1 MPVTTIPLVGSLTAR
16 GFAKTIGTS
25 AKDQQYINCLFE
37 SAVNPAL
44 GKKAVYVVKRP
55 GSTTGSTIASGV
67 QALIS
72 YSSYFTSMSTTGT
85 AIYRGTTSLGT
96 ISGAVT
102 SLNLSDT
109 VMSAQDVI
117 CFCDS
122 TGKSGWYCFKD
133 AVTTNFPT
141 FTGDTHTNTVIDN
154 IASTTGLYPGQ
165 AISGTGIQAATRIA
179 TITSSTAITT
189 TLATTATNAGVTI
202 TKEAIAKV
210 IDSDYPNGSVVSV
223 AANNGYMFSGTA
235 DGRIFN
241 GAINAPN
248 TVAAADYITAD
259 YSADA
264 LAYLFKF
271 GDYIIAIGGNSLQYF
286 QITGNSSGSVLSA
299 VRSLNKYFT
308 ETMLAPIFVGGDAYM
323 LAASTDTGESLYRMS
338 SPTSFEKVSDPI
350 TGGVMGDLILDSIGM
365 ASFPTNRKVLLIHDL
380 TGDRTDILAYDPTS
394 RMWSVFTLSAGMTS
408 SYGSSFTKT
417 GASTLFTW
425 ASGNTYTDSTVAYT
439 MTIQTE
445 PFVLN
450 DGKPFI
456 INSVEL
462 IGDTQ
467 ASGTTV
473 FSTSS
478 DDYASFVA
486 REPFNMTETNKVSR
500 RCGYYRNHAIFKFEH
515 SANTAL
521 RAQALKVHWE
531 PAG

>member
-1 MPVTTIPLVGSLTAR
+1 MPVTTIPLVGNLTAR

-37 SAVNPAL
+37 VGVNPAL

-72 YSSYFTSMSTTGT
+72 YSSYFTGMSCTST
-85 AIYRGTTSLGT
+85 AIYKGTTSLGT

-102 SLNLSDT
+102 SLNLADT

-141 FTGDTHTNTVIDN
+141 FSGDTHTNTTIDG

-165 AISGTGIQAATRIA
+165 LITGTGIQAGTRIA
-179 TITSSTAITT
+179 TITSATAITVT
-189 TLATTATNAGVTI
+189 IATTGTATVTI

-210 IDSDYPNGSVVSV
+210 IDSDYPNASVVSV
-223 AANNGYMFSGTA
+223 AANNGYMFSATA

-241 GAINAPN
+241 CTINAPN

-264 LAYLFKF
+264 LSYIFKF

-323 LAASTDTGESLYRMS
+323 LAANTDTGESLYRMS
-338 SPTSFEKVSDPI
+338 SPTSMEPVNDQI
-350 TGGVMGDLILDSIGM
+350 TGGIMGDLVLDSLGM
-365 ASFPTNRKVLLIHDL
+365 ARFSGNKRVLLLHDL

-408 SYGSSFTKT
+408 SYLGSFTKT
-417 GASTLFTW
+417 GASTLFSW
-425 ASGNTYTDSTVAYT
+425 ATGDTYTDSTVAYT

-450 DGKPFI
+450 NGRPFTI
-456 INSVEL
+456 SMVEL
-462 IGDTQ
+462 VADTQ
-467 ASGTTV
+467 SSGTTA
-473 FSTSS
+473 FTTYN
-478 DDYASFVA
+478 DDYATPLTLPTFD
-486 REPFNMTETNKVSR
+486 MTAQNKVSR
-500 RCGYYRNHAIFKFEH
+500 PCGYYPNHVIFKLEH
-515 SANTAL
+515 SAATAF